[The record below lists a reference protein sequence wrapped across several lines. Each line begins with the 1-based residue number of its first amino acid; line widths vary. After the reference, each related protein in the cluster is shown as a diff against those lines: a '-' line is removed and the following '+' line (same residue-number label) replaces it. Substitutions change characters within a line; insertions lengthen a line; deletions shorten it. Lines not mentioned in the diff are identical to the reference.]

1 MLRAVPPELR
11 EYQATV
17 PIGLVGSV
25 AVSITVPV
33 PHFEVFVTTGADGLV
48 LIVTATRFLAAELQ
62 PVVKFLCEAQ

>member
-33 PHFEVFVTTGADGLV
+33 PH
-48 LIVTATRFLAAELQ
+48 RLA
-62 PVVKFLCEAQ
+62 PVVVGAVTPPVVDNVIEVVAVQPPAS